1 MDLEKAVG
9 LVLAEAKRIGQNEM
23 ARRLDV
29 SNGTMSK
36 WKGKTRPQ
44 AEQRQRVFAEARR
57 IQAESEAAA
66 EAAAFVVGA
75 VATES
80 HHVEMARISGYVE
93 AVRDMVLQV
102 ASRQTDI
109 LGMLQPWVAAE
120 ASSRPRKQR
129 PFGVGRKQDRPVKE
143 EIQERRVQHPFR
155 QVATPNNR
163 VTVWRE
169 HAHRQ
174 FRVPGPRRQDVIRS
188 GHNRVDNRPDH
199 SADNRG
205 RVEHRAG
212 RFGSCSVYGRTV
224 L

>member
-120 ASSRPRKQR
+120 ARERAHPDAPAVKQAAKAAPVQSRSKAGSPRQGRDPGASSTAPL
-129 PFGVGRKQDRPVKE
+129 P
-143 EIQERRVQHPFR
+143 
-155 QVATPNNR
+155 
-163 VTVWRE
+163 
-169 HAHRQ
+169 
-174 FRVPGPRRQDVIRS
+174 
-188 GHNRVDNRPDH
+188 
-199 SADNRG
+199 
-205 RVEHRAG
+205 AG
-212 RFGSCSVYGRTV
+212 SDCE
-224 L
+224 